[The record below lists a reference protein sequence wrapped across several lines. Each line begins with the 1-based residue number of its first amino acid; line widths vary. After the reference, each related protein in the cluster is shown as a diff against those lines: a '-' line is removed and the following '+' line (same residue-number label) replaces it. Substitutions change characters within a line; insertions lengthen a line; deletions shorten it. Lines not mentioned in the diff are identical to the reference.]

1 MNGRNILLDTNV
13 VLFVLSDLNH
23 LVVLK
28 GCNLYI
34 SFITELELLSYPAIS
49 EKDKITIQKFIS
61 KTTIID
67 INTIIKENTIE
78 LRKKY
83 KIKLPDAIISAT
95 ALANN
100 FVLYTNDKGLL
111 KITEIKIK
119 SCNYLPPIIFLQ
131 ITKIDRY

>member
-1 MNGRNILLDTNV
+1 MNGKNILLDTNV

-23 LVVLK
+23 LAVLK

-95 ALANN
+95 VLANN
-100 FVLYTNDKGLL
+100 FILYTNDKGLL
-111 KITEIKIK
+111 KITEIKIN
-119 SCNYLPPIIFLQ
+119 SLSTF
-131 ITKIDRY
+131 

>member
-13 VLFVLSDLNH
+13 VLYVLSDINH
-23 LVVLK
+23 LAVLK

-49 EKDKITIQKFIS
+49 ENDKRTIRKFIS

-67 INTIIKENTIE
+67 INSIIKENTIK

-95 ALANN
+95 ALTNN
-100 FVLYTNDKGLL
+100 FILFTNDKNLL

-119 SCNYLPPIIFLQ
+119 NLLNL
-131 ITKIDRY
+131 